1 MQAEK
6 KSVSRKLGATSLVIT
21 LLILVQ
27 KVIGLLRESL
37 LANFYGTSEVMDAFL
52 MSESVSIIVM
62 GLIFHFSSPF
72 TPVYAEIIERE
83 NRALA
88 KRYQD
93 AIFSFILLSGLLI
106 GVLADLFAEP
116 LLHLIAP
123 GYTGEVFGRT
133 LDYFRW
139 SVWSRV
145 FFALGSL
152 LVAYLHYHGYFLITR
167 VCYLLIS
174 ITEIITILASLSVGS
189 IFLRYTLTLGNGVFF
204 LCLLIACRKCG
215 YTPRMNLQ
223 YTPHVRKTFFMVLPG
238 LLSLALSYINTIIDK
253 NFASSLPTGTVSAF
267 SYANVIYE
275 SIYLLISTAT
285 TTIATPRISKYV
297 ARNDQEALCGE
308 VKNALLNTL
317 TFMIPVVLGSVVL
330 RREIVSLLYERGVF
344 DAAATAKTSI
354 IFAIYSFLCCS
365 RIINVILSHVVYS
378 HGRAAVLTLVGML
391 SVAVNIALN
400 ILLMPV
406 LAHVGLAIATVV
418 SSWAIVPM
426 YILLNKKY
434 LKGFPVREMLQ
445 NCLKCLVSALA
456 MAVAVWGVKQVIAVS
471 ANAGTMEKGAKMLVY
486 LGLGVGVYGCGV
498 CLLKVEGASR
508 YVHAIKGKLGA
519 LLGKNEGGRQ

>member
-1 MQAEK
+1 
-6 KSVSRKLGATSLVIT
+6 
-21 LLILVQ
+21 
-27 KVIGLLRESL
+27 
-37 LANFYGTSEVMDAFL
+37 
-52 MSESVSIIVM
+52 
-62 GLIFHFSSPF
+62 
-72 TPVYAEIIERE
+72 
-83 NRALA
+83 
-88 KRYQD
+88 
-93 AIFSFILLSGLLI
+93 
-106 GVLADLFAEP
+106 
-116 LLHLIAP
+116 
-123 GYTGEVFGRT
+123 
-133 LDYFRW
+133 
-139 SVWSRV
+139 
-145 FFALGSL
+145 
-152 LVAYLHYHGYFLITR
+152 
-167 VCYLLIS
+167 
-174 ITEIITILASLSVGS
+174 
-189 IFLRYTLTLGNGVFF
+189 
-204 LCLLIACRKCG
+204 
-215 YTPRMNLQ
+215 
-223 YTPHVRKTFFMVLPG
+223 MVLPG